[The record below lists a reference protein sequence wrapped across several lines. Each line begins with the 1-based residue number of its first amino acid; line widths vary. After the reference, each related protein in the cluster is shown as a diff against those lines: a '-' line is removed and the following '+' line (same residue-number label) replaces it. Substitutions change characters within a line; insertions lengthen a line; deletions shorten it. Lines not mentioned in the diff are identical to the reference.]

1 MDRYFSSGRCAV
13 LGISLAAAIGAPG
26 LIHAGPGCMND
37 QRMTRGYAPYSPMP
51 PQAGYRQAVPY
62 GRYVMPPAHAR
73 WMAAPSR
80 GPMMAQPGNPAFAA
94 RPAITPAPVKSAAQ
108 PGLTAVS
115 NDGSESKPAAE
126 TITVRISGMRFE
138 PANLTVKPGTRI
150 NWVQGDRMPHTV
162 TGKGN
167 GLRSN
172 TLQSGQTFSYTFNEA
187 GRYDYACDFHPSM
200 RGAVV
205 VEESGKGV

>member
-1 MDRYFSSGRCAV
+1 MNRYFSSGRSAV
-13 LGISLAAAIGAPG
+13 KVISLAAAISAPG
-26 LIHAGPGCMND
+26 IIQAGPGCMND

-51 PQAGYRQAVPY
+51 AQAGYRQAAPY
-62 GRYVMPPAHAR
+62 GRYAMPPAQTR
-73 WMAAPSR
+73 WMAAPYQ
-80 GPMMAQPGNPAFAA
+80 GPVTAQPGNPAIAYK
-94 RPAITPAPVKSAAQ
+94 PVTLPPPVKSAAQ
-108 PGLTAVS
+108 SGLTTVS
-115 NDGSESKPAAE
+115 SDSKPAAE

-138 PANLTVKPGTRI
+138 PENLTVKPGTRV

-162 TGKGN
+162 SGKGN

-172 TLQSGQTFSYTFNEA
+172 TLQSGQTFSFTFNEA

-205 VEESGKGV
+205 VEEGGAGA